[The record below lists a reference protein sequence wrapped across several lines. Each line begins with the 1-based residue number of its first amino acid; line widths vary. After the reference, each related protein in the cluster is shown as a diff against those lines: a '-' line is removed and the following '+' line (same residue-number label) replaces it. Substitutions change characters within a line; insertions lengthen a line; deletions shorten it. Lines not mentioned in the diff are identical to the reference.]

1 MAHTATK
8 LPACANCHYT
18 FPTDRPN
25 EFCPRCG
32 QQNHELSLSAGHVLE
47 ETLEGLFHFDGKVFR
62 TAKLLLFKPGEL
74 TKRFLE
80 GKRMP
85 YVPPIRLYVFLS
97 FVFFFLLSLSV
108 GTVSKEPTK
117 KLLEKKDVQE
127 VADSVRA
134 TAPRST
140 KFRVYVA
147 DSSDSPLASAFN
159 LNFSQAELLYLS
171 KDPSPARLDSAIRSR
186 GAEPTTMRRLML
198 RQTLRSLN
206 ASPDEITNKWIRMLP
221 TVMFVLMP
229 LFALLLK
236 WLYRRQHQYY
246 LAHLIFSIH
255 FHSFVFVLFIVNLLL
270 GYLHFSDWFKPI
282 LFFLPAVYFYLA
294 LRNNFGQPW
303 LKTLAKVLLMMVA
316 YGMVLGVSMIVSAL
330 ISVFTL

>member
-1 MAHTATK
+1 MAHTAIK
-8 LPACANCHYT
+8 LSACANCHYT
-18 FPTDRPN
+18 FSTDRPN

-32 QQNHELSLSAGHVLE
+32 QQNHALSLSAGHVLE

-97 FVFFFLLSLSV
+97 FVFFFLLSLSM
-108 GTVSKEPTK
+108 GTASKEPTK
-117 KLLEKKDVQE
+117 KMLEKKAAQE
-127 VADSVRA
+127 AADSVRDD
-134 TAPRST
+134 APKST
-140 KFRVYVA
+140 KFQVYVA
-147 DSSDSPLASAFN
+147 DSPDSPLTSAFN

-186 GAEPTTMRRLML
+186 GAEPTTMRRLAL
-198 RQTLRSLN
+198 RQTVRSLN

-236 WLYRRQHQYY
+236 GLYRRRHQYY

-270 GYLHFSDWFKPI
+270 GYLNISDWFEPV

-303 LKTLAKVLLMMVA
+303 QKTLAKVLLMMVA
-316 YGMVLGVSMIVSAL
+316 YGLVLGISMIASAL
-330 ISVFTL
+330 ISVFML

>member
-32 QQNHELSLSAGHVLE
+32 QQNHELSLSIGHVVE

-74 TKRFLE
+74 TKQFLE

-97 FVFFFLLSLSV
+97 FIFFFLLSLSV
-108 GTVSKEPTK
+108 GPISKDPTK
-117 KLLEKKDVQE
+117 KLLEKKE
-127 VADSVRA
+127 IREIADSISA
-134 TAPRST
+134 ANAQSPQ
-140 KFRVYVA
+140 FQVYVA
-147 DSSDSPLASAFN
+147 DSGSSPLTSYFN

-171 KDPSPARLDSAIRSR
+171 QDPTPARLDSAIRSR
-186 GAEPTTMRRLML
+186 GVEPTTMRRLAL
-198 RQTLRSLN
+198 RQTVKSLN
-206 ASPDEITNKWIRMLP
+206 ASPNEIAGKWFKTLP
-221 TVMFVLMP
+221 IVMFVLMP

-236 WLYRRQHQYY
+236 GLYRRQRQYY
-246 LAHLIFSIH
+246 LSHLIFSIH
-255 FHSFVFVLFIVNLLL
+255 FHSFVFVLFIVNILL
-270 GYLHFSDWFKPI
+270 GYLKIADWFEPVI
-282 LFFLPAVYFYLA
+282 FFLPAAYFYLA
-294 LRNNFGQPW
+294 LRNNFKQSRQ
-303 LKTLAKVLLMMVA
+303 KTLAKVLLMMVV
-316 YGMVLGVSMIVSAL
+316 YGLILGVAMVITAL
-330 ISVFTL
+330 ISVFIL